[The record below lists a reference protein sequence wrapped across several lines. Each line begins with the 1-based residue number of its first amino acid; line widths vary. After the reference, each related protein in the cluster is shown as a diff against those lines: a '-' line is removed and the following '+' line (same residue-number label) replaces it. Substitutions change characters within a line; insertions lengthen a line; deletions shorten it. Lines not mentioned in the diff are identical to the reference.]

1 MYKTFIDVKLLLTMF
16 HKVDWFIRYY
26 DGTKFSVLF
35 DRLVGLKLHGLIL
48 IIMQKLIE
56 LIKMMICL

>member
-1 MYKTFIDVKLLLTMF
+1 MF

-35 DRLVGLKLHGLIL
+35 DRLVGLKSGITWADSHNYAKID
-48 IIMQKLIE
+48 
-56 LIKMMICL
+56 